1 MRILTVVDYDEM
13 WPTLFE
19 NERTLLQMTLGK
31 VISRIHH
38 IGSTSV
44 PGLSAKPVIDILI
57 EVANLE
63 ELDSLNQA
71 MEGVGYTVRG
81 ENGILNRRYFTKG
94 GSQRSHHIHA
104 FTTGDAQIIKH
115 LAFRDYLIKHND
127 VAIQYALMKKS
138 AMLLCENDS
147 HRYSIYKA
155 DFIQKQRFPPDSAIL
170 TIGAHNVYYVKCNV
184 VLNNVIFDSCL
195 FPHQHYDR
203 HSFHARECC
212 AIRQNVR
219 GDKSSM
225 AFNNHF
231 AHYSLFSYS
240 KSQGNSFSHTCC
252 LYCPAYLTAV
262 AFSDRTRHGMPDE
275 MLI

>member
-94 GSQRSHHIHA
+94 GNQRSHHIHA
-104 FTTGDAQIIKH
+104 FATGDAQIIKH

-155 DFIQKQRFPPDSAIL
+155 DFIQKHLRMALIDAGHWASLQINYNPCFFCNFSQRYL
-170 TIGAHNVYYVKCNV
+170 
-184 VLNNVIFDSCL
+184 L
-195 FPHQHYDR
+195 FLHY
-203 HSFHARECC
+203 
-212 AIRQNVR
+212 
-219 GDKSSM
+219 
-225 AFNNHF
+225 
-231 AHYSLFSYS
+231 
-240 KSQGNSFSHTCC
+240 
-252 LYCPAYLTAV
+252 
-262 AFSDRTRHGMPDE
+262 
-275 MLI
+275 

>member
-94 GSQRSHHIHA
+94 GNQRSHHIHA
-104 FTTGDAQIIKH
+104 FATGDAQIIKH

>member
-1 MRILTVVDYDEM
+1 MKMGLCLPSSPCHFLVPKISS
-13 WPTLFE
+13 
-19 NERTLLQMTLGK
+19 ERDCNVFSALSISSSSRDRWDFFSVGFLGQ
-31 VISRIHH
+31 RR
-38 IGSTSV
+38 TSQF
-44 PGLSAKPVIDILI
+44 SYY
-57 EVANLE
+57 NM
-63 ELDSLNQA
+63 S
-71 MEGVGYTVRG
+71 
-81 ENGILNRRYFTKG
+81 
-94 GSQRSHHIHA
+94 
-104 FTTGDAQIIKH
+104 
-115 LAFRDYLIKHND
+115 
-127 VAIQYALMKKS
+127 
-138 AMLLCENDS
+138 
-147 HRYSIYKA
+147 
-155 DFIQKQRFPPDSAIL
+155 
-170 TIGAHNVYYVKCNV
+170 AHNVYYVKCNV

>member
-13 WPTLFE
+13 WPALFE

-155 DFIQKQRFPPDSAIL
+155 DFIQKHLRWHLLMRVTWASLQINYNPCFFCNFSQRYL
-170 TIGAHNVYYVKCNV
+170 
-184 VLNNVIFDSCL
+184 L
-195 FPHQHYDR
+195 FLHY
-203 HSFHARECC
+203 
-212 AIRQNVR
+212 
-219 GDKSSM
+219 
-225 AFNNHF
+225 
-231 AHYSLFSYS
+231 
-240 KSQGNSFSHTCC
+240 
-252 LYCPAYLTAV
+252 
-262 AFSDRTRHGMPDE
+262 
-275 MLI
+275 

>member
-13 WPTLFE
+13 WPALFE
-19 NERTLLQMTLGK
+19 SERTLLQMTLGK

-94 GSQRSHHIHA
+94 GNQRSHHIHA
-104 FTTGDAQIIKH
+104 FATGDAQIIKH

-127 VAIQYALMKKS
+127 RIRDLATCNWFGDGLFRCFYCKRYYFKTYPMETDAGHGFRLRIFS
-138 AMLLCENDS
+138 GS
-147 HRYSIYKA
+147 HAFHRLDVRQEFQSPDRKRRPL
-155 DFIQKQRFPPDSAIL
+155 DRFC
-170 TIGAHNVYYVKCNV
+170 Y
-184 VLNNVIFDSCL
+184 SCL
-195 FPHQHYDR
+195 SR
-203 HSFHARECC
+203 
-212 AIRQNVR
+212 RQNDFR
-219 GDKSSM
+219 I
-225 AFNNHF
+225 F
-231 AHYSLFSYS
+231 
-240 KSQGNSFSHTCC
+240 QGRRM
-252 LYCPAYLTAV
+252 LPA
-262 AFSDRTRHGMPDE
+262 
-275 MLI
+275 I

>member
-57 EVANLE
+57 EVANLEELDSLNQAMLIE

-155 DFIQKQRFPPDSAIL
+155 DFIQKHLR
-170 TIGAHNVYYVKCNV
+170 
-184 VLNNVIFDSCL
+184 
-195 FPHQHYDR
+195 
-203 HSFHARECC
+203 
-212 AIRQNVR
+212 
-219 GDKSSM
+219 M
-225 AFNNHF
+225 A
-231 AHYSLFSYS
+231 
-240 KSQGNSFSHTCC
+240 
-252 LYCPAYLTAV
+252 
-262 AFSDRTRHGMPDE
+262 
-275 MLI
+275 LIDAGHLG

>member
-81 ENGILNRRYFTKG
+81 ENGILNRRYYRHEINK
-94 GSQRSHHIHA
+94 
-104 FTTGDAQIIKH
+104 
-115 LAFRDYLIKHND
+115 
-127 VAIQYALMKKS
+127 
-138 AMLLCENDS
+138 
-147 HRYSIYKA
+147 
-155 DFIQKQRFPPDSAIL
+155 
-170 TIGAHNVYYVKCNV
+170 IGN
-184 VLNNVIFDSCL
+184 I
-195 FPHQHYDR
+195 
-203 HSFHARECC
+203 
-212 AIRQNVR
+212 
-219 GDKSSM
+219 SS
-225 AFNNHF
+225 
-231 AHYSLFSYS
+231 
-240 KSQGNSFSHTCC
+240 
-252 LYCPAYLTAV
+252 AYLHTEK
-262 AFSDRTRHGMPDE
+262 FSLCGVKTRMR
-275 MLI
+275 